1 MEDKNRNTLLNKN
14 LLYVSEDGGN
24 PNTAMFVHTINVAK
38 LFEQVGYE
46 VSIVSEGNQDF
57 ADEKYCE
64 GINLYNV
71 KCETGKGLLGRIS
84 FLNEKLTGKKL
95 IAQIKKVTK
104 DSFPDVILLYG
115 FGPRRWLH
123 KYCIKH
129 KITYLVE
136 MTDWFEGR
144 DRNHLYARLFFQPI
158 YDRYVKNL
166 SKTADGIIAVS
177 EWLKNYFDDAN
188 CIQIPPI
195 FDISD
200 FEKYRTENCIT
211 ENSNNNRYLKVAY
224 TGTMGNKDVMEPFI
238 EALLRINTD
247 NIKIRFEVAG
257 ISNEEF
263 IKKFGNLDWSQLGV
277 VVHGQVKHEE
287 AVNIVAKADFSV
299 LLRHNRRYA
308 KAGFSTKA
316 AESMLCGVP
325 VIATCVGGTD
335 TVIEDGVNGI
345 LIPNNEIDTIE
356 KKLKELLC
364 YSSDE
369 LIRMK
374 KNTSRFADEYFSYS
388 SYTDLLDKF
397 IEQAE
402 KYERII

>member
-1 MEDKNRNTLLNKN
+1 MEEKNRNTLLNKK
-14 LLYVSEDGGN
+14 LLYISEDGGI
-24 PNTAMFVHTINVAK
+24 PNTATFVHTMNIAR
-38 LFEQVGYE
+38 LFKKIGYE
-46 VSIVSEGNQDF
+46 VSIISEGNQNF
-57 ADEKYCE
+57 ADKKYCE

-84 FLNEKLTGKKL
+84 FLKEKLTGKKL

-104 DSFPDVILLYG
+104 DGLPDVILLYG
-115 FGPRRWLH
+115 FGPRKWLQ
-123 KYCIKH
+123 KYCFKH

-144 DRNHLYARLFFQPI
+144 DRNHLYAKLLFQPI
-158 YDRYVKNL
+158 CDKFAKNL

-177 EWLKNYFDDAN
+177 EWLKNYYINAN
-188 CIQIPPI
+188 CIQIPPV
-195 FDISD
+195 FDVSE
-200 FEKYRTENCIT
+200 FKKYRTENST
-211 ENSNNNRYLKVAY
+211 NKSYLKVVY

-238 EALLRINTD
+238 EALLRINKD

-263 IKKFGNLDWSQLGV
+263 IKKFGDLDWSQLGV
-277 VVHGQVKHEE
+277 VVHGQVEHEE

-325 VIATCVGGTD
+325 VIATSVGGTD
-335 TVIEDGVNGI
+335 LVIEDGVNGI
-345 LIPNNEIDTIE
+345 LIPDNETNTIE
-356 KKLKELLC
+356 KKLRELLC
-364 YSSDE
+364 YSNAD

-374 KNTSRFADEYFSYS
+374 KNTSKFADKYFSYDT
-388 SYTDLLDKF
+388 YTNSLVKF
-397 IEQAE
+397 IENAE
-402 KYERII
+402 QSKKEI